1 MTILGKEIIFLVIPL
16 GIYNITQRLTIEA
29 LLNRIKILSLTV
41 NGMAKKLKE
50 IETRRDE
57 NGI

>member
-1 MTILGKEIIFLVIPL
+1 LVIPL
-16 GIYNITQRLTIEA
+16 GIYNITQRLTIAA
-29 LLNRIKILSLTV
+29 LMDRIEILSLTV
-41 NGMAKKLKE
+41 KGMAKKLKE